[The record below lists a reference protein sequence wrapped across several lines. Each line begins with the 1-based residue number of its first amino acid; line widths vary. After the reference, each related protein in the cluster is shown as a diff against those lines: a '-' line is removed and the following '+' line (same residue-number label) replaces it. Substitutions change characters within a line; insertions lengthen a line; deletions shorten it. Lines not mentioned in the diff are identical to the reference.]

1 MRRSVQSCVHRL
13 MVADFFTAVSV
24 NNNLLMQPLRI
35 GLIGLGTVGSG
46 VLQLLNDEGER
57 ISHRAGRSIDVVRI
71 AVRDPAK
78 PRDVTVPGDLLTDDP
93 FAVATDPDVDVV
105 VELIGGLDPAR
116 PIVLAALEAGKDV
129 VTANKALLCAEG
141 PALFAAARAAGR
153 CIAFEAAVAG
163 GIPIV
168 HVLGQAM
175 AGNQVTAI
183 EAILNGTSNFILS
196 EMLQRGESY
205 AHAVLKA
212 QELGFAEADPAM
224 DVDGTD
230 AAQKLCLLAQLA
242 FGTRTT
248 PNQFPRHGIDT
259 LDLTD
264 LQYAHELG
272 YAVKLL
278 ATAKLVDGLLEMHTQ
293 PTLIRHARP
302 LAQVDGPFNMVALTG
317 DAVGETWYSGQ
328 GAGQMP
334 TASAVLS
341 DLIDV
346 AIGRAQMTF
355 DRLDLWEDRPSVPVQ
370 PAEASIRR
378 YYLRFP
384 VEDRPHVIAD
394 ITDILGRQSISLAS
408 VIQHEAPEVEANDPD
423 DIAPVP
429 LVIMTHRTREGQIRA
444 AAAELNR
451 LSTVRQPWVCMP
463 VSG

>member
-1 MRRSVQSCVHRL
+1 MRPSAE
-13 MVADFFTAVSV
+13 VADTVTAVFV
-24 NNNLLMQPLRI
+24 NNHFPMQPLRL

-46 VLQLLNDEGER
+46 VMQLLSEQSER
-57 ISHRAGRSIDVVRI
+57 ISHRAGRAIDVVRI

-78 PRDVTVPGDLLTDDP
+78 PRCVAVRADLLTDDP
-93 FAVATDPDVDVV
+93 NAVVTDPNVDVV

-116 PIVLAALEAGKDV
+116 EIVFAALEAGKDV

-141 PALFAAARAAGR
+141 AAIFAAARTAGR

-163 GIPIV
+163 GIPII

-175 AGNQVTAI
+175 AGNQITAI

-205 AHAVLKA
+205 ADAVRKA
-212 QELGFAEADPAM
+212 QDLGFAEADPAM

-248 PNQFPRHGIDT
+248 PNQFPRQGIDT
-259 LDLTD
+259 LDLAD

-278 ATAKLVDGLLEMHTQ
+278 ATAKLVDGQLEMHTQ

-355 DRLDLWEDRPSVPVQ
+355 DRLDLWEERSAVPVQ
-370 PAEASIRR
+370 PAEEIIRR

-394 ITDILGRQSISLAS
+394 IADILGRQAISLAS
-408 VIQHEAPEVEANDPD
+408 VIQHEAPEVEATDPD
-423 DIAPVP
+423 DVPLVP
-429 LVIMTHRTREGQIRA
+429 LVIMTHRTREGQIRDA
-444 AAAELNR
+444 AVELNR